1 LPVPLE
7 EGCRIATAPRFS
19 IEPAWAW
26 SERLR
31 INSGVREDDGRFFPH
46 PDWRPATDA
55 ELAQLVP
62 GPHRPQHEFPTQD
75 LCLFAITE
83 HLRSRFWSLAQ
94 GGLGGSAEGD
104 DWFSRFARDLAEFA
118 RFKGL
123 PLPPSCTFDLKVS
136 KSGQPS
142 TRIDAAAGDGRLAG
156 LDLDRPDSGPRP
168 LGGINLG
175 DEPSGLVILNLRP
188 VRIKE
193 VLSASEPPEASP
205 ATPRDLTRRFL
216 SRFPSYPIVRVILR
230 PGEGYWLP
238 DHGLIFDGDTTGLAG
253 IDVRMEFRGGE

>member
-1 LPVPLE
+1 MPLE
-7 EGCRIATAPRFS
+7 DGCRIATAPRFS

-26 SERLR
+26 SQRLR
-31 INSGVREDDGRFFPH
+31 INSGVREDDGRFFPN

-55 ELAQLVP
+55 ELAVLVA
-62 GPHRPQHEFPTQD
+62 GPHRLQHEFPRQD

-104 DWFSRFARDLAEFA
+104 DWFPRFARELAEFA

-123 PLPPSCTFDLKVS
+123 PLSPSCTFDLKVS
-136 KSGQPS
+136 QAGQPS
-142 TRIDAAAGDGRLAG
+142 TRIDAAAGDARLAG

-175 DEPSGLVILNLRP
+175 DEPTGLVLLNLGP
-188 VRIKE
+188 
-193 VLSASEPPEASP
+193 ASIRERLAATEPPEASP
-205 ATPRDLTRRFL
+205 ATPRDLARRFL
-216 SRFPSYPIVRVILR
+216 GRFPSHPIVRVILR

-238 DHGLIFDGDTTGLAG
+238 DDGLIFDGDTTDLAG
-253 IDVRMEFRGGE
+253 IDVRLEIRGRE

>member
-1 LPVPLE
+1 MPLE
-7 EGCRIATAPRFS
+7 DGCRIATAPRFS

-31 INSGVREDDGRFFPH
+31 INSGVREDDGRFFPN

-55 ELAQLVP
+55 ELAVLIE
-62 GPHRPQHEFPTQD
+62 GSHRPQHEFPLED

-94 GGLGGSAEGD
+94 GGLGGSAERGD
-104 DWFSRFARDLAEFA
+104 WSLRFARELIEFA

-123 PLPPSCTFDLKVS
+123 PLSPSCTFDLKIS
-136 KSGQPS
+136 QAGQPS
-142 TRIDAAAGDGRLAG
+142 TRIDAAAGDSRLAG
-156 LDLDRPDSGPRP
+156 LDLDRLDSGPRP

-175 DEPSGLVILNLRP
+175 DEPTGLVILNLGP
-188 VRIKE
+188 ARIRE
-193 VLSASEPPEASP
+193 RLAASELPEASL
-205 ATPRDLTRRFL
+205 ATPRDLARQFL
-216 SRFPSYPIVRVILR
+216 GRFPLYPIVRVILR

-238 DHGLIFDGDTTGLAG
+238 DHGLIFDGDTTDLAG
-253 IDVRMEFRGGE
+253 IDVRLEIWGRE

>member
-1 LPVPLE
+1 VPLE
-7 EGCRIATAPRFS
+7 DGCRIATAPRFS

-26 SERLR
+26 SKRLR
-31 INSGVREDDGRFFPH
+31 INSGVREDDGRFFPN

-55 ELAQLVP
+55 ELAVLVE
-62 GPHRPQHEFPTQD
+62 GPHRLQHEFPIQD

-104 DWFSRFARDLAEFA
+104 DWFPRFARELAEFA

-123 PLPPSCTFDLKVS
+123 PLSPSCTFDLKVS
-136 KSGQPS
+136 QAGQPS
-142 TRIDAAAGDGRLAG
+142 TRIDAAAGDARLAG

-175 DEPSGLVILNLRP
+175 DEPTGLVILNLGP
-188 VRIKE
+188 
-193 VLSASEPPEASP
+193 ASIRERLAATEPPEASL
-205 ATPRDLTRRFL
+205 ATPRDLARPRAAILGPLSLASNRTGHLETGRGLLAPRR
-216 SRFPSYPIVRVILR
+216 R
-230 PGEGYWLP
+230 PHL
-238 DHGLIFDGDTTGLAG
+238 
-253 IDVRMEFRGGE
+253 